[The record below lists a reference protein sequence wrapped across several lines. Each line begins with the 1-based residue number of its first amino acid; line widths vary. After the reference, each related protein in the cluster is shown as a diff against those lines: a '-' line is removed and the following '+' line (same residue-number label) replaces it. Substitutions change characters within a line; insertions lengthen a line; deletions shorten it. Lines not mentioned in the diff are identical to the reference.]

1 MCLSLFGYPARY
13 SFGVHAGRGG
23 QPVCHERGARM
34 SSRMAR
40 NAARRPLAWLIAMA
54 LAWPAPGHAQQ
65 AGAAPSEAPARF
77 DVNEYLVRGNTL
89 LEAVDIE
96 QAVEPFLGPGRSLD
110 DAHAARDAVQKI
122 YQAKGYQSVV
132 VEVPPQQVK
141 GGVLLLQVTENSVGR
156 VRVEGARYHSPQ
168 AIRDAVPALAEGAVP
183 NFTKAQE
190 QLTAINRQPG
200 QQVVPLLK
208 PGTLPQT
215 MDVTLKVDDTYPLH
229 GSLEVNNDRSA
240 DTPVLR
246 TIGNVRYDNLWQ
258 RGHAISATYIVAPQD
273 RNAAE
278 VYALSYLAPVG
289 DGWSLLGSGYKSNSN
304 ANTLGGTTVLGKG
317 NAISLQATRL
327 LPTLGTYSQSLSFG
341 VSRKHFDQN
350 ISIGSQTSKVPITY
364 FPVAVTYNGQRIGE
378 KSSTGFTLAGNFG
391 WRGMGSD
398 RNAFDNQRFNARQ
411 NFAYLRADF
420 NYTRVFKGD
429 YSLAFRASGQFAD
442 SPLISSE
449 QFAAGGAS
457 SVRGYLSAE
466 DTGDNGAIGSV
477 ELRSPSI
484 ASWAGDAVND
494 WRFHFFIDG
503 SRVLLIDPLPDQR
516 GRFTLLS
523 TGVGTRFVLFRYL
536 NGELEFAYPLKNGAR
551 TKAHDGR
558 LLFNVKASL

>member
-1 MCLSLFGYPARY
+1 MCLSRFGYLARY
-13 SFGVHAGRGG
+13 SFGVDAARDS
-23 QPVCHERGARM
+23 QPVGCERGVRM
-34 SSRMAR
+34 SARMAR
-40 NAARRPLAWLIAMA
+40 DAARRPLAWLIAMA

-65 AGAAPSEAPARF
+65 TGAAPAEAPSRF

-110 DAHAARDAVQKI
+110 DVHAARDAVQKI

-141 GGVLLLQVTENSVGR
+141 GGVLLLQVTENSIGR
-156 VRVEGARYHSPQ
+156 VRVEGAKYHSPQ

-183 NFTKAQE
+183 NFSKAQE

-215 MDVTLKVDDTYPLH
+215 MDVTLKVDDSYPLH
-229 GSLEVNNDRSA
+229 GSVEVNNDHSA

-317 NAISLQATRL
+317 NAVSLQATRL
-327 LPTLGTYSQSLSFG
+327 LSTLGNYSQSLSFG

-364 FPVAVTYNGQRIGE
+364 YPLAVTYNGQRIGD

-398 RNAFDNQRFNARQ
+398 RNAFDNQRYNARQ

-429 YSLAFRASGQFAD
+429 YSLAFRASGQLAD

-484 ASWAGDAVND
+484 ASWIGDGVND

-536 NGELEFAYPLKNGAR
+536 NGELEYAYPLKDGAR